1 MAQNIRI
8 SVPAHLHA
16 GNMDLT
22 GDLGRLY
29 GTAGF
34 TIQQPKTT
42 IEAAKALKTSTT
54 GEDAVSAKRFA
65 ESFIRKFNI
74 PGGVAIKIIETI
86 PAHLGMG
93 SQTALA
99 LAVGT
104 AIAELYNK
112 KVELEDIALALGR
125 SDIVALGLNSFRSG
139 GFIVDGG
146 YTIKKKGKMVP
157 PLIFQRPIPED
168 WLFVVC
174 IPQKPIPAILKIKA
188 DEDRILSELKRMPA
202 EMSDRLSRIMLMRII
217 PAIAEGDL
225 VSFGKAITEF
235 NGRLGGFWDSFQK
248 GQTYCHPIV
257 EEGIKT
263 MLSGGAYGA
272 CQTCWGPT
280 FYGIFDDSKKAEDAR
295 KKLVSLL
302 ASQGGGTV
310 FVTRGDNRGA
320 VKKKW

>member
-1 MAQNIRI
+1 MGKSIRI
-8 SVPAHLHA
+8 SVPAHLHT

-34 TIQQPKTT
+34 TIQRPRTVVDITK
-42 IEAAKALKTSTT
+42 AARTSAS
-54 GEDAVSAKRFA
+54 GEDAASAKRFA
-65 ESFIRKFNI
+65 QAFIKKFKI
-74 PGGVAIKIIETI
+74 PGCVAIDVRETI
-86 PAHLGMG
+86 PKHLGMG

-112 KVELEDIALALGR
+112 KIGLEEMALALGR

-139 GFIVDGG
+139 GFLVDGG
-146 YTIKKKGKMVP
+146 YILKQKGRMVP
-157 PLIFQRPIPED
+157 PLIFHHPIPKD

-174 IPQKPIPAILKIKA
+174 IPQKPISSILKIKA

-202 EMSDRLSRIMLMRII
+202 QMSDRLSRLMLMQIM
-217 PAIAEGDL
+217 PAMAEEDIKA
-225 VSFGKAITEF
+225 FGKSITEF
-235 NGRLGGFWDSFQK
+235 NGRLGGFWDDFQR
-248 GQTYCHPIV
+248 GRTYCHPIV
-257 EEGIKT
+257 ESGIRL
-263 MLSGGAYGA
+263 MLANGAYGA

-280 FYGIFDDSKKAEDAR
+280 FYGILDDSGKA
-295 KKLVSLL
+295 KKLAHLL
-302 ASQGGGTV
+302 KALLKENGGGDV
-310 FVTRGDNRGA
+310 FITKGDNTGA